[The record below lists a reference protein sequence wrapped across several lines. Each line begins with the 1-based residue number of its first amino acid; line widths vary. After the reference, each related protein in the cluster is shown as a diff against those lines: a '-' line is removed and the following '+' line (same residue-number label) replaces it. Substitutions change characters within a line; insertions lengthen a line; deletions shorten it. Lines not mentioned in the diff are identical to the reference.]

1 MTKNKLFQDFDTVS
15 SKAYKQKIQVDLK
28 GEDYNDTLIW
38 QSPEGIHVKPF
49 YHRDDVSSLAV
60 ITQIPEQWFIGED
73 VFILEPSAAG
83 KTAAL
88 AIENG
93 TEAIHFIADNPFEI
107 DPLFSEL
114 TNNDTP
120 LHFQLNFLDI
130 AFAKALQE
138 KATAKKFTIF
148 LNTDIIGNLVKDG
161 NWYASL
167 DQDHKQLEMILA
179 KGGNVLSVDTS
190 HYQNA
195 GATIVQQLAYG
206 LCHVN
211 EYLNYA
217 ENKET
222 PLESTNFK
230 VDVGS
235 NYFFEIAKL
244 RALRQLFE
252 LVTQEYALAKNAQ
265 CHIMARPTR
274 RNKTI
279 YDYNTNML
287 RTTTECMSAIL
298 GGANTIINRPY
309 DDLYHKR
316 NDFGQRISRNQL
328 IILKK
333 ESYFDIVSNPSDGAY
348 YIEELT
354 KELSTK
360 ALKLFKEIE
369 NSGGFLKQLKEGT
382 IQRKIKESAQKEQ
395 SAFNTGDTLL
405 LGTNIHPNKK
415 DLMKNELELYPFVK
429 HKPRKTI
436 IEPIIARRLAEVMEQ
451 ERLKSEV

>member
-1 MTKNKLFQDFDTVS
+1 MTKNKLFKDFDPVS

-49 YHRDDVSSLAV
+49 YHRDDVSSLAG
-60 ITQIPEQWFIGED
+60 IPQIPEQWFIGED
-73 VFILEPSAAG
+73 VFILESSVAG
-83 KTAAL
+83 KTASL

-93 TEAIHFIADNPFEI
+93 TEAINFLADNPFEI
-107 DPLFSEL
+107 DTLFSEL
-114 TNNDTP
+114 ARNDIP
-120 LHFQLNFLDI
+120 LHFQLNFLDV

-138 KATAKKFTIF
+138 KAAAQKFTIF
-148 LNTDIIGNLVKDG
+148 LNTDIIGNLIKDG
-161 NWYASL
+161 NWYTSL
-167 DQDHKQLEMILA
+167 EQDHKQLEKLLS
-179 KGGNVLSVDTS
+179 KGGNVLSVDIS

-206 LCHVN
+206 ICHVN

-217 ENKET
+217 ENKAT
-222 PLESTNFK
+222 PLETINFK

-252 LVTQEYALAKNAQ
+252 LLTQEYAVTKSTT
-265 CHIMARPTR
+265 CHIISRPTR

-348 YIEELT
+348 YIEEIT

-369 NSGGFLKQLKEGT
+369 SSGGLLKQLKEGT

-395 SAFNTGDTLL
+395 NTFDTGETLL

-436 IEPIIARRLAEVMEQ
+436 IEPIIAKRLAESMEQ
-451 ERLKSEV
+451 ERLQSEV

>member
-1 MTKNKLFQDFDTVS
+1 MTKNKLFQDFDGVS

-28 GEDYNDTLIW
+28 GADYNDTLVW
-38 QSPEGIHVKPF
+38 QSPEGIHVKPY
-49 YHRDDVSSLAV
+49 YHRDDASSPAV
-60 ITQIPEQWFIGED
+60 ISDMPEQWFIGED

-114 TNNDTP
+114 TDNDTP

-222 PLESTNFK
+222 PLESINFK

-395 SAFNTGDTLL
+395 RAFNTGDTLL

-436 IEPIIARRLAEVMEQ
+436 IEPIIAIRLAEVMEQ